1 MDDLI
6 AEISAKTGLARDQA
20 IEVIAIVRD
29 RVMEALPDDL
39 TRQVQTYLAQA
50 GALTG
55 SAFEAGKGVAGS
67 ATDATKGAA
76 GAAAAATKSAAGSAT
91 QIAGQAWETAKG
103 TVADQDDK

>member
-6 AEISAKTGLARDQA
+6 AEITEKTGLAKDQA
-20 IEVIAIVRD
+20 IEVVGIVRD
-29 RVMEALPDDL
+29 RVIGALPDDL
-39 TRQVQTYLAQA
+39 TQQVQAHLAQA

-55 SAFEAGKGVAGS
+55 TAFATGKGVAGS

-76 GAAAAATKSAAGSAT
+76 GAAAAATRSAAGSAT

-103 TVADQDDK
+103 SVANQDDK